1 MIIHELG
8 ILFNQPGLNGIEPGF
23 VFLKIVFP
31 EEQQHGKI
39 IKC

>member
-8 ILFNQPGLNGIEPGF
+8 ILFKQPGLNGIEPVF
-23 VFLKIVFP
+23 VFFKIVFP
-31 EEQQHGKI
+31 EEQHHGKI